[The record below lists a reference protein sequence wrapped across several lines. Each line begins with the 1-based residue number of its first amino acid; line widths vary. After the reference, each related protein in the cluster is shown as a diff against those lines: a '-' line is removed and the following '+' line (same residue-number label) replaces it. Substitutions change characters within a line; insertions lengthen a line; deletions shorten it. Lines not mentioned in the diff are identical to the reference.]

1 MDALIHSGI
10 SDDEIKQVFHEFAA
24 MKACALN
31 WLVPNWQVPEGNRC
45 VPNYTLYL
53 NTGTS

>member
-24 MKACALN
+24 LKACALN
-31 WLVPNWQVPEGNRC
+31 
-45 VPNYTLYL
+45 
-53 NTGTS
+53 